1 MWYDGRRPGTPHGFS
16 PNESLFVQVPNQ
28 RLFVDV
34 QGLRTAKHST
44 EGPSR
49 IHECEHETACICAFW
64 QLDICQHPY
73 FLSLGWQWR
82 HSEHA
87 LFPRLFSSQHSLD
100 HVSIPKISRLLSVCS
115 YYTCSFV
122 QVWHVWRNMEGCSID
137 GDGIKE

>member
-1 MWYDGRRPGTPHGFS
+1 MLEAMWYDGRRPGTPHGFS

-73 FLSLGWQWR
+73 FLSFGWQWR

-87 LFPRLFSSQHSLD
+87 LFPVSFLFPRLFSSTA
-100 HVSIPKISRLLSVCS
+100 LLRPCFDTEDIASS
-115 YYTCSFV
+115 
-122 QVWHVWRNMEGCSID
+122 
-137 GDGIKE
+137 